1 MDINK
6 YKKLSYKELKEV
18 YKSFLEKQ
26 NYSENTINT
35 AYSDTF
41 YLWRNGSKDLFWN
54 TLTSKDFEKEARIS
68 LERTLT
74 EHSKGNVD
82 SLISNYRSHLRK
94 FRSFINSEQVLPP
107 VVKID
112 DKKKKPSYKGTKKFD
127 IKIPKPSVD
136 QVDSYLKKW
145 TKLENYRLQEEALN
159 KLFLE
164 LCPKNVDLSDVLLKV
179 STLNNFYSTN
189 IFSVYPVAKQICSL
203 DIDSRL
209 KEGDP
214 TLVRDLQY
222 VQISGVQKNFY
233 SFATKYCSHHNPSEY
248 PIYDS
253 FVDEVLRYF
262 RDRDNFTEFKNS
274 DLKDYIKFKTV
285 LIDFSRFYGLDQYS
299 LKEIDKYIWQIG
311 KEYFP
316 KNYGKKK
323 KIDKTIDK
331 TIDQ

>member
-6 YKKLSYKELKEV
+6 YKKLSYKELREV
-18 YKSFLEKQ
+18 YKNFLEKQ

-54 TLTSKDFEKEARIS
+54 TLTAKDFEKEARIS

-82 SLISNYRSHLRK
+82 SLIFIYMSHLRK

-112 DKKKKPSYKGTKKFD
+112 DKKKKPSNQGTKKFD
-127 IKIPKPSVD
+127 IEIPKPSVV

-209 KEGDP
+209 EKGDP
-214 TLVRDLQY
+214 TLIRDLQY
-222 VQISGVQKNFY
+222 VQISCVQKNFY

-248 PIYDS
+248 PIYDAS
-253 FVDEVLRYF
+253 WM
-262 RDRDNFTEFKNS
+262 
-274 DLKDYIKFKTV
+274 
-285 LIDFSRFYGLDQYS
+285 RFYDILEIVIISQN
-299 LKEIDKYIWQIG
+299 LKV
-311 KEYFP
+311 
-316 KNYGKKK
+316 
-323 KIDKTIDK
+323 TI
-331 TIDQ
+331 

>member
-1 MDINK
+1 MEINK
-6 YKKLSYKELKEV
+6 YQNLSYEKLQQL
-18 YKSFLEKQ
+18 YKNFLNKQ

-35 AYSDTF
+35 ACSDTF

-54 TLTSKDFEKEARIS
+54 TLTASDFEKEAKSS
-68 LERTLT
+68 LIKTLT

-82 SLISNYRSHLRK
+82 SLILSYRSHLRK
-94 FRSFINSEQVLPP
+94 FRSFINSEEMLQSVEKKE
-107 VVKID
+107 V
-112 DKKKKPSYKGTKKFD
+112 KKKKPSNKGTKKFD
-127 IKIPKPSVD
+127 IEIPKPSVE
-136 QVDSYLKKW
+136 QVDLYIKKW
-145 TKLENYRLQEEALN
+145 TELESYRLQEEALN

-164 LCPKNVDLSDVLLKV
+164 LCPKNRELIDVLLKV

-189 IFSVYPVAKQICSL
+189 IFSVYPVAKQISSL

-209 KEGDP
+209 EKGDL
-214 TLVRDLQY
+214 TLVRDIQY
-222 VQISGVQKNFY
+222 VEISGIQKNFY
-233 SFATKYCSHHNPSEY
+233 SFATKYCSHHNPSDY

-262 RDRDNFTEFKNS
+262 KYRDNFTEFKSS
-274 DLKDYIKFKTV
+274 DLKDYVKFRNI

-316 KNYGKKK
+316 KNYGLKK
-323 KIDKTIDK
+323 DKT
-331 TIDQ
+331 TDQ